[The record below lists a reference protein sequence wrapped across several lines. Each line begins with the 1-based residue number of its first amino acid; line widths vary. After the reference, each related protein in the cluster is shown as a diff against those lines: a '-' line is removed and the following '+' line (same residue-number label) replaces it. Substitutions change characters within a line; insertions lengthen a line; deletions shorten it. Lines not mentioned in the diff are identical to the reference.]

1 MNEEF
6 KNIDELEEDDPKST
20 VGVSKSI
27 YGILGGT
34 FLAGK
39 KTRKLFPFIFYIA
52 FLAIL
57 YIANTYIAERK
68 IREMDEIRGDLKELR
83 FEYISTKSDLMSQ
96 TKQSSITKK
105 LINQG
110 LKESVTPP
118 EKLVLE
124 EIEE

>member
-1 MNEEF
+1 MNEEVE
-6 KNIDELEEDDPKST
+6 NIDELDKDDPRT
-20 VGVSKSI
+20 TTGVGKSI

-68 IREMDEIRGDLKELR
+68 IRKMDAIRGELKELR
-83 FEYISTKSDLMSQ
+83 FEYINTKSDLMSQ

-118 EKLVLE
+118 EKLVVE